1 MHKRINILFFIV
13 LCIAFS
19 PCPSDRVR
27 AEPPAA
33 PSAFDSLQKEKEL
46 LARRTQ
52 LAQME
57 SEIIAYQRK
66 QLDIEMR
73 SIAKLTKDVAAKE
86 RQLQIQQ
93 AQHKELTAAQGSK
106 QQYVRDSLKQKLD
119 QQSSLLAQARMQ
131 VEQERRNLD
140 LRVENLKIELA
151 RQELERKNFLSKA
164 AQEDAQRKE
173 QRRMGK
179 AESLHK
185 DLQSCQQSLSQKE
198 YEQKERERLQDAQR
212 RQSSASAAEHKRL
225 LLQQQQDMSRI
236 IQEEKKSGAGQSLQA
251 RLDSL
256 LEKQQKLLN
265 ISRKVEQDLRRQKED
280 VQFLLD
286 HSRAEALKGETK

>member
-19 PCPSDRVR
+19 QCPLARVC
-27 AEPPAA
+27 AEDPAA
-33 PSAFDSLQKEKEL
+33 PCALDSLQKEKEM

-73 SIAKLTKDVAAKE
+73 SIARLTKEVAAKE
-86 RQLQIQQ
+86 RQLQMQPAQNKDLSGAQSVRERLKHTLGQQ
-93 AQHKELTAAQGSK
+93 N
-106 QQYVRDSLKQKLD
+106 
-119 QQSSLLAQARMQ
+119 SLLAQARMQ

-151 RQELERKNFLSKA
+151 RQDLERRNFLSKA
-164 AQEDAQRKE
+164 ALQDAQRKE
-173 QRRMGK
+173 QQRTAK

-185 DLQSCQQSLSQKE
+185 DLRSCQQSLSKKE
-198 YEQKERERLQDAQR
+198 QEQIERDRLQDAQR
-212 RQSSASAAEHKRL
+212 RQRSAAAAEQKRL
-225 LLQQQQDMSRI
+225 LRQQQEDMNKI
-236 IQEEKKSGAGQSLQA
+236 IREEKNSSGGQSLQA

-265 ISRKVEQDLRRQKED
+265 ISRQVEQDLRRQKED
-280 VQFLLD
+280 VQMLLD